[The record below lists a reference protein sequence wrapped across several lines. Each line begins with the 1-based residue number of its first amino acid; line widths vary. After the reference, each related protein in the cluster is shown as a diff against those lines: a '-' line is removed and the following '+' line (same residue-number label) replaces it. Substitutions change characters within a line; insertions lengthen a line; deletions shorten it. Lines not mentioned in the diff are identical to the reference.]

1 MVGCSQS
8 DSLASASAALPGYR
22 LTIFLEVRLTWK
34 VILPFSTVR
43 VPLPSQASF
52 AWNMLLSVSK
62 SAVYTPSGRAAVS
75 AAEDAAA
82 EAASDEAA
90 LETAEEAVEEAP
102 QPASRLSA
110 REAVTTQE
118 RMRFMEIYLYL
129 YKKLQ
134 KSGLL

>member
-1 MVGCSQS
+1 
-8 DSLASASAALPGYR
+8 
-22 LTIFLEVRLTWK
+22 
-34 VILPFSTVR
+34 
-43 VPLPSQASF
+43 
-52 AWNMLLSVSK
+52 MLLSVSK

-75 AAEDAAA
+75 AAEDAAV